1 MSTRRQFLKTTAA
14 IAALGSLPMRSSHA
28 ALEMGK
34 DYALVEFPQSTTD
47 PKRVEVLELFFYG
60 CPHCFELEPILVP
73 WVKKLPK
80 YAYFRRMPAIFND
93 SWVPMAKAFYAAEAL
108 GVLEK
113 IHTDM
118 FNAIHLQGIN
128 LNSKDTLL
136 RWLGSHGVDSKKFA
150 DAYDS
155 FGVQAKVNEA
165 KQLTAAYGIQGV
177 PSMIVDG
184 KYRTSSS
191 MVGSHQK
198 LLPALDELI
207 ALAHKEHGAKRK

>member
-1 MSTRRQFLKTTAA
+1 MNNRRQFLKLAA
-14 IAALGSLPMRSSHA
+14 GAAAVGLLPARPSQAAL
-28 ALEMGK
+28 LEGR
-34 DYALVEFPQSTTD
+34 DYALVEFPQPTPD

-60 CPHCFELEPILVP
+60 CPHCFELEPLLEP

-93 SWVPMAKAFYAAEAL
+93 AWVPMAKAFYAAQDL

-113 IHTDM
+113 LHSDM

-128 LNSKDTLL
+128 LNSREVLL
-136 RWLGSHGVDSKKFA
+136 RFVASRGVDAKKFGE
-150 DAYDS
+150 AYDS
-155 FGVQAKVNEA
+155 FGVQNQVSQAR
-165 KQLTAAYGIQGV
+165 QLTSAYGIQGV

-191 MVGSHQK
+191 MTGSHEK
-198 LLPALDELI
+198 LFPVLNQLI
-207 ALAHKEHGAKRK
+207 AMALKEHGGKR

>member
-1 MSTRRQFLKTTAA
+1 MNKRRQFLKLTAA
-14 IAALGSLPMRSSHA
+14 TAALGVLPARYSEA
-28 ALEMGK
+28 ALLVGK
-34 DYALVEFPQSTTD
+34 DYALVDFPQPTTD

-60 CPHCFELEPILVP
+60 CPHCFELEPLLVP

-93 SWVPMAKAFYAAEAL
+93 SWVPMAKAFYAAEDL

-113 IHTDM
+113 LHSDM

-128 LNSKDTLL
+128 LNSRETLL
-136 RWLGSHGVDSKKFA
+136 RFVAARGVDAKKFGA
-150 DAYDS
+150 AYDS
-155 FGVQAKVNEA
+155 FGVQNQVNQA
-165 KQLTAAYGIQGV
+165 RQLTSAYGIEGV

-191 MVGSHQK
+191 MVGSHEK
-198 LLPALDELI
+198 LFPALNELI
-207 ALAHKEHGAKRK
+207 AMALKEHGSKR